1 MPFPVALVAGLA
13 LTGVQMGMQSSAASR
28 QNRYLRQLQIA
39 RNEQYL
45 RNVQYQRDLMEFYT
59 KRYQQNATAAM
70 ADADQQY
77 STIFDALSQR
87 KRQANQT
94 VARYARAAEGQAGRF
109 RASQTETTGQS
120 KRLAL
125 QDFERIEAAASN
137 VVHENYVAQARQ
149 AERQL
154 KGINAQ
160 AQARINQYM
169 PQPMSPV
176 APPEMAQGVYQPG
189 GLDMA
194 LALGNTFF
202 SHYAAAASGAPD
214 GADFQTIMRRMV

>member
-13 LTGVQMGMQSSAASR
+13 ITGIQVGMQGSAASR

-39 RNEQYL
+39 RNEQYM
-45 RNVQYQRDLMEFYT
+45 RNVQYQRELMEFYT
-59 KRYQQNATAAM
+59 KRYQENAKAAM

-77 STIFDALSQR
+77 STVFDALQQR

-94 VARYARAAEGQAGRF
+94 IARYARAAESQAGRF
-109 RASQTETTGQS
+109 RATDTETAGQS

-125 QDFERIEAAASN
+125 QDFERIEAEAAN
-137 VVHENYVAQARQ
+137 VVNENYLAQARQ
-149 AERQL
+149 ADRNL
-154 KGINAQ
+154 KAINAQ

-169 PQPMSPV
+169 PQPMSPI
-176 APPEMAQGVYQPG
+176 APPEIAQGAYQPG

-202 SHYAAAASGAPD
+202 SHYAQAAAGAPE
-214 GADFQTIMRRMV
+214 GADFGTIMGRMV